1 MERVTG
7 IGGIFFRSKAPDA
20 IRRWYEANL
29 GLPAGTGDDPT
40 VVLRWREYDDPERP
54 GSTVWAPFDAETDYF
69 GRRENAW
76 MINFRVRDLDA
87 MLAQLRAAGATV
99 DERIETLAGF
109 GRFGW
114 FEDPDGSRV
123 ELWEP
128 PTGM

>member
-54 GSTVWAPFDAETDYF
+54 GSTV
-69 GRRENAW
+69 GRRS
-76 MINFRVRDLDA
+76 MPRPTTSG
-87 MLAQLRAAGATV
+87 GARTP
-99 DERIETLAGF
+99 G
-109 GRFGW
+109 
-114 FEDPDGSRV
+114 
-123 ELWEP
+123 
-128 PTGM
+128 